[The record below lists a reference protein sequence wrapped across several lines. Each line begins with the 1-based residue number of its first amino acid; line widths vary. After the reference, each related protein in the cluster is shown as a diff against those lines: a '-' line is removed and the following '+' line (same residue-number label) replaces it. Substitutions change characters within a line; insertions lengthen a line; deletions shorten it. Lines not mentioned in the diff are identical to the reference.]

1 MTNNLL
7 RETWADLDQAD
18 LRLLLRERIGDPGQY
33 DGNPHVL
40 HLPLAREKCRVS
52 LTYKGAKIVAIEPGA
67 AFDTVEWERICEEIE
82 AFLLKGPQ
90 KVGRDI
96 SFSTFSVEGW
106 WRGTRSGV
114 QIVPPPDNA
123 PRARELADNPF
134 ILEFPIQEASGLW
147 PISCSTSSEM
157 MMDMRRPRV
166 G

>member
-82 AFLLKGPQ
+82 AFLLKGPA
-90 KVGRDI
+90 K
-96 SFSTFSVEGW
+96 GW
-106 WRGTRSGV
+106 
-114 QIVPPPDNA
+114 
-123 PRARELADNPF
+123 ARHQLQHF
-134 ILEFPIQEASGLW
+134 
-147 PISCSTSSEM
+147 
-157 MMDMRRPRV
+157 
-166 G
+166 